1 MSKEFF
7 IYFYYGKDDV
17 LLYIGKSID
26 VWARWVGHDEAW
38 KNEVCKIGVLECADH
53 AEMDILE
60 RYFIAKIPTK
70 YNKAGLEHGYT
81 GLEISGLKSPITY
94 SLEEFKEKYCPRPVN
109 KKSRTSNKATYQERL
124 ADAGYSILEVG
135 EIVNLLDEELLQYDL
150 DKVCLK
156 YRDVYAI
163 PNLPK
168 QRRKRKCNDE
178 LECTYRTNE
187 IILAAK
193 ECLFNTTFLKHKENN
208 SRIFTFEL
216 SDEDIYYEKNID
228 KIWDFS
234 CLYTWWDIVP
244 HERKVA
250 SMGLSLMS
258 SITKYKNK
266 TGVSRIEVKFS
277 KDAMEILNIDL
288 DRNIINYNMKKIFEY
303 CHDDKEC

>member
-1 MSKEFF
+1 MSKKFF

-168 QRRKRKCNDE
+168 QRRKRKNDSE
-178 LECTYRTNE
+178 SEPTHRVNNV
-187 IILAAK
+187 ILTTK
-193 ECLFNTTFLKHKENN
+193 ECLSNATFSIRKENN
-208 SRIFTFEL
+208 NRVFTFEF
-216 SDEDIYYEKNID
+216 SDEDVFYEK
-228 KIWDFS
+228 KIGEIWNFS
-234 CLYTWWDIVP
+234 YLYQWNIVP
-244 HERKVA
+244 DKRRTA
-250 SMGLSLMS
+250 FIGMNLMNH
-258 SITKYKNK
+258 IIKYKDES
-266 TGVSRIEVKFS
+266 GSCRIDVEFS
-277 KDAMEILNIDL
+277 KDSTEILSIDFEK
-288 DRNIINYNMKKIFEY
+288 NIINYNMKKIFEY
-303 CHDDKEC
+303 CHDDKKW